1 MVGIVLNHPLDCEAR
16 RKLVFEGQL
25 LLYARRDATA
35 ALADHAI
42 AMISEMLSPDD
53 AERAQFGLPVQE
65 FIERVGPLKSRFTND
80 LRTKEL
86 VREVLRSFGCDLDA
100 TYFDVPRLRVVPH
113 GDYLS
118 SGVSYAYKAHR
129 DIWYSSPTA
138 QVNWWMPV
146 FDVTPER
153 AMSFFPEYWD
163 KPVPN
168 SSRDFDSG
176 EWCRVGRTMATSQVK
191 EDTRKHPLPQ
201 APVETRSELRIA
213 GTKGD
218 AILFSAAHLHST
230 APNQSG
236 RTRFSI
242 DFRTIHV
249 QDLERGRGAPNIDCE
264 ATGTTLGDFLRA
276 SDFEPIDARRF
287 ESKARHPSQVQEAN
301 S

>member
-1 MVGIVLNHPLDCEAR
+1 MVGIILNHDLDCAQR
-16 RKLVFEGQL
+16 RQRLFEGAL
-25 LLYARRDATA
+25 LVHTPRDATA

-42 AMISEMLSPDD
+42 ALITEMLSAEDP
-53 AERAQFGLPVQE
+53 ERAQFALPVDQ
-65 FIERVGPLKSRFTND
+65 FIAKVGPLKSRFTND
-80 LRTKEL
+80 LQTKKL
-86 VREVLRSFGCDLDA
+86 VREVLIAFGCDLET

-113 GDYLS
+113 GGYLS

-129 DIWYSSPTA
+129 DIWYASPTA

-146 FDVTPER
+146 FEVTAER

-163 KPVPN
+163 RPVEN
-168 SSRDFDSG
+168 SSADFDYG
-176 EWCRVGRTMATSQVK
+176 EWCRVGRTMASSQVT
-191 EDTRKHPLPQ
+191 EDTRKHPLPL

-236 RTRFSI
+236 LTRFSI
-242 DFRTIHV
+242 DFRTV
-249 QDLERGRGAPNIDCE
+249 NLADLEAGRGAANIDSR

-276 SDFEPIDARRF
+276 SDFEPLDAGRWASPHQTAGSR
-287 ESKARHPSQVQEAN
+287 P
-301 S
+301 

>member
-1 MVGIVLNHPLDCEAR
+1 MVGIVLNHPLDCEDR
-16 RKLVFEGQL
+16 RRLVFDGQL
-25 LLYARRDATA
+25 LVYARRDATA

-42 AMISEMLSPDD
+42 ALITQMLSHTDP
-53 AERAQFGLPVQE
+53 ERAQFELPVE
-65 FIERVGPLKSRFTND
+65 KFIELVGPLKSRFTND
-80 LRTKEL
+80 GRTKEL
-86 VREVLRSFGCDLDA
+86 VRDVLSSFGCDLDT

-113 GDYLS
+113 GGYLS

-146 FDVTPER
+146 FDVTAER

-163 KPVPN
+163 KAVAN
-168 SSRDFDSG
+168 SSRDFDYG

-191 EDTRKHPLPQ
+191 EDTRRHPLPQ

-218 AILFSAAHLHST
+218 AILFSAAQLHST

-242 DFRTIHV
+242 DFRTIHLE
-249 QDLERGRGAPNIDCE
+249 DLERGRGAPNIDCE
-264 ATGTTLGDFLRA
+264 ATGSTLGDFLRA
-276 SDFEPIDARRF
+276 SDFEPIDVSRF
-287 ESKARHPSQVQEAN
+287 DSTSRHPSQVPEA
-301 S
+301 SP

>member
-1 MVGIVLNHPLDCEAR
+1 MVGIVLNHPLDCDQR
-16 RKLVFEGQL
+16 RRLVFEGQL
-25 LLYARRDATA
+25 LLYTRRAATA

-42 AMISEMLSPDD
+42 GMISKLLS
-53 AERAQFGLPVQE
+53 AEDPEHAQFGLPVEQ
-65 FIERVGPLKSRFTND
+65 FIERVGPLKTRFTND

-86 VREVLRSFGCDLDA
+86 VREVLTAFGCDLES

-146 FDVTPER
+146 FDVSADR

-163 KPVPN
+163 QPVAN
-168 SSRDFDSG
+168 SSREFDYG
-176 EWCRVGRTMATSQVK
+176 EWCRVGRTMATSQVTQ
-191 EDTRKHPLPQ
+191 DTRKHPLPLS
-201 APVETRSELRIA
+201 PVETRSELRIA

-218 AILFSAAHLHST
+218 VILFSAAQLHST
-230 APNQSG
+230 APNRSG

-242 DFRTIHV
+242 DFRTLHLD
-249 QDLERGRGAPNIDCE
+249 DLERGRGAPNIDCE

-276 SDFEPIDARRF
+276 SDFSPIDA
-287 ESKARHPSQVQEAN
+287 ARYDRAQHGLEA
-301 S
+301 ST

>member
-1 MVGIVLNHPLDCEAR
+1 MLGLVLNHDLTCKER
-16 RKLVFEGQL
+16 RDLVFAGQL
-25 LLYARRDATA
+25 LVFTRRDATA

-42 AMISEMLSPDD
+42 GMISEMLSPDD
-53 AERAQFGLPVQE
+53 PEHAQFGLSVE
-65 FIERVGPLKSRFTND
+65 NFIERVGPLKSRFTND
-80 LRTKEL
+80 LQTKKL
-86 VREVLRSFGCDLDA
+86 VRDVLVAFGCDLET

-146 FDVTPER
+146 FDVTAAR
-153 AMSFFPEYWD
+153 AMSFFPEYWSNA
-163 KPVPN
+163 VLN
-168 SSRDFDSG
+168 SSSDFDYG

-191 EDTRKHPLPQ
+191 QDTRKHPLPL
-201 APVETRSELRIA
+201 AAVDTRSELRIA

-218 AILFSAAHLHST
+218 VILFSAAQLHST

-242 DFRTIHV
+242 DFRTISLD
-249 QDLERGRGAPNIDCE
+249 DLEHGRGAANIDSS

-276 SDFEPIDARRF
+276 SDFEPIDAGRF
-287 ESKARHPSQVQEAN
+287 APKSNP
-301 S
+301 

>member
-1 MVGIVLNHPLDCEAR
+1 MVGIVLNHPLGCEDR
-16 RKLVFEGQL
+16 RRLVFDGQL
-25 LLYARRDATA
+25 LVHARRAATA

-42 AMISEMLSPDD
+42 ALISEMLSAADP
-53 AERAQFGLPVQE
+53 ERAQFELPVEE
-65 FIERVGPLKSRFTND
+65 FIARVGPLKTRFTND

-86 VREVLRSFGCDLDA
+86 VRDVLSEFGCDLDS

-146 FDVTPER
+146 FDVTADR

-163 KPVPN
+163 QPVAN
-168 SSRDFDSG
+168 SSRDFDYG
-176 EWCRVGRTMATSQVK
+176 EWCRVGRTMAASQVK
-191 EDTRKHPLPQ
+191 EDTRKHPLPL

-218 AILFSAAHLHST
+218 AILFSAAQLHST
-230 APNQSG
+230 APNRSG
-236 RTRFSI
+236 LTRFSI
-242 DFRTIHV
+242 DFRTIHLG
-249 QDLERGRGAPNIDCE
+249 DLERGRGAPNIDSE

-276 SDFEPIDARRF
+276 SDFEPIDLRRPAA
-287 ESKARHPSQVQEAN
+287 SSAHA
-301 S
+301 